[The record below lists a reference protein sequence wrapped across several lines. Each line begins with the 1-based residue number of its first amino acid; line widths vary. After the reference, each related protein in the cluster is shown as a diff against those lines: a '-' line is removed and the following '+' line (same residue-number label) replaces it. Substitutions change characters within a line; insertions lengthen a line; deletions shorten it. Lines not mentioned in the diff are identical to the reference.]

1 LVIDLGVKNGKNLLY
16 LHRFIKKDGGKWP
29 DDVLATGSLQRMQW
43 CQLQPKQLGR
53 DEAIQISLSPTLLI
67 FCRSDTL

>member
-1 LVIDLGVKNGKNLLY
+1 MINILYICTALSRKTEGNGPMMSWQPALLT
-16 LHRFIKKDGGKWP
+16 K
-29 DDVLATGSLQRMQW
+29 MQW

-67 FCRSDTL
+67 FC